1 MKIRLWI
8 AFGIAA
14 IAFAL
19 VIFFVVLVSH
29 VLNRMLQMSLMD
41 EYITTGISIFAV
53 TLGIVL
59 GIRYYYA
66 KRKR

>member
-14 IAFAL
+14 IVFAL
-19 VIFFVVLVSH
+19 VISLVVLVSH
-29 VLNRMLQMSLMD
+29 ILGRMLQMSLTD
-41 EYITTGISIFAV
+41 EFISTGISIFAV

-59 GIRYYYA
+59 GIKYYYA